1 MYHPYFR
8 QKIFEARAQELERI
22 ATRNRTADEART
34 AAPPSRRRRWSLIRL
49 AARRVAHR

>member
-1 MYHPYFR
+1 MYHPYIR

-22 ATRNRTADEART
+22 AAQGRTAEARP
-34 AAPPSRRRRWSLIRL
+34 AAPAPHRRRWSLFRL